1 MFDFE
6 MYRPNL
12 ITNDGC
18 IDHHQKAHR
27 GYKVSFPNVIM
38 KLRTENHDKK

>member
-38 KLRTENHDKK
+38 KLRTKNHDKK